1 MLSASISTRACSREH
16 ALLVKQP
23 PRSNG
28 GWATLQTCRLLMRLS
43 TVSFANMACNS
54 FLTKPQRFPTCT
66 DRGRIVISVW
76 RSIEHCPWQAAIADA
91 VERNMG
97 SEQAAQIRSAFSFG
111 EADQLQ
117 QVIIAAGFRGVEIRI
132 ERETIRH
139 ASMAEYVPGYISA
152 TPVAAAVAGLDTEAQ
167 AKITTDV
174 RDALAAYRVGDGL
187 AAPIEAHVAIGY
199 R

>member
-1 MLSASISTRACSREH
+1 M
-16 ALLVKQP
+16 P
-23 PRSNG
+23 FG
-28 GWATLQTCRLLMRLS
+28 DATFDCVICQHGLQFIPNKAAAVSEMRRVL
-43 TVSFANMACNS
+43 A
-54 FLTKPQRFPTCT
+54 

-91 VERNMG
+91 VERNIG

-111 EADQLQ
+111 DSNQLQ
-117 QVIIAAGFRGVEIRI
+117 QIIVAAGFRDVEVRV

-152 TPVAAAVAGLDTEAQ
+152 TPVAAAIAGLDKEAQ

-174 RDALAAYRVGDGL
+174 RNALAAYRVGDGL
-187 AAPIEAHVAIGY
+187 AAPVEAHVATGH